1 MKSGTRELERLRYN
15 VLSETLSDIQFD
27 SIKDKFVERR
37 FSAGDVILED
47 EQEGDDLFLI
57 VDGRVKIT
65 RRAKDGQEMRLALLH
80 AGDFFGELE
89 LVDGRPRA
97 ARVVAL
103 DETVVYAF
111 NRTHFQQLLS
121 ESHPFMYR
129 LMQVISVRLRSMN
142 NHFVQEMDRSRR
154 ANSREV
160 AKLHRVIEAAKNL
173 NSTLDLDKLLN
184 IILDNALRIVD
195 GDRGT
200 VYLIDWSK
208 QELWSRVL
216 TRGEGLFDIRLPMGK
231 GIAGYV
237 AATGDTLN
245 IRDAYY
251 DPRFDPEFDRRSG
264 YKTHSILCMPMRNK
278 EGKIIGVFQLLNKNT
293 GEFTT
298 EDESILDALSVH
310 AALAIENARLYEQER
325 EKISMEKDLLAARE
339 VQMNLIPKHIPP
351 VPGYDIAARTI
362 PAREVGGDLYDF
374 IPIDDTRMGFTL
386 GDVSGKGLAA
396 SLLMANVQAT
406 FRNQA
411 QYTDSPA
418 ECVRRSSRILF
429 QNTTSEKFVTLFYG
443 VLDFAHHRLVYS
455 NAGHE
460 QPLLYTGTTKP
471 ERLGTGG
478 VVLGIL
484 EEYPFEE
491 ATVAFK
497 PGDLLV
503 IFTDGISE
511 AINSAMVQFGE
522 KGIEEVIRINRSRS
536 AEGIRDSIISAV
548 RSHADGVAQADDI
561 TLVVVRRLPA

>member
-1 MKSGTRELERLRYN
+1 MTADTKELERLRYN

-27 SIKDKFVERR
+27 SIKEKFVERR
-37 FSAGDVILED
+37 FSNGQTILED
-47 EQEGDDLFLI
+47 EQEGQDLYLI
-57 VDGRVKIT
+57 VNGRVKIT
-65 RRAKDGQEMRLALLH
+65 RKSRDGHETRLALLH

-103 DETVVYAF
+103 EDTVTYAF
-111 NRTHFQQLLS
+111 NRTHFEQLLS

-129 LMQVISVRLRSMN
+129 LMQVISVRLRAMN
-142 NHFVQEMDRSRR
+142 NYFVMEMDRARLE
-154 ANSREV
+154 NSKEV

-216 TRGEGLFDIRLPMGK
+216 TRGEGLFDICLPLGK

-251 DPRFDPEFDRRSG
+251 DPRFDPEFDRKTG
-264 YKTHSILCMPMRNK
+264 YRTNSILCMPMRNK
-278 EGKIIGVFQLLNKNT
+278 EGKIIGVFQLLNKHT
-293 GEFTT
+293 GDFTS

-310 AALAIENARLYEQER
+310 AAIAIENARLYEQER
-325 EKISMEKDLLAARE
+325 EMISIEKDLLAARE
-339 VQMNLIPKHIPP
+339 VQMNLIPKSIPP
-351 VPGYDIAARTI
+351 IPGYDIAASTI

-374 IPIDDTRMGFTL
+374 IPIDDRQMAFCL

-411 QYTDSPA
+411 QYSASPA
-418 ECVRRSSRILF
+418 ECVRRSSRFLF
-429 QNTTSEKFVTLFYG
+429 QNTTSEKFVTLFYA
-443 VLDFAHHRLVYS
+443 VLDYRSHRLVYS

-460 QPLLYTGTTKP
+460 QPMLFS
-471 ERLGTGG
+471 GTGSRCAWRRG
-478 VVLGIL
+478 GWCL
-484 EEYPFEE
+484 EYWR
-491 ATVAFK
+491 
-497 PGDLLV
+497 
-503 IFTDGISE
+503 
-511 AINSAMVQFGE
+511 NSLFRR
-522 KGIEEVIRINRSRS
+522 IRSSS
-536 AEGIRDSIISAV
+536 APEICW
-548 RSHADGVAQADDI
+548 
-561 TLVVVRRLPA
+561 